1 MAKAFSYSVV
11 VALLL
16 AAGPAGADSVRCD
29 KHYVHTGETLQRTR
43 SICGE
48 PDSADRRYERQSR
61 SRTVRGPCPEDARR
75 ICEITERYTE
85 EIVVDEW
92 TYDFGPRRLLHHLTF
107 RNGRL
112 SSIRTDGYGVDDE

>member
-1 MAKAFSYSVV
+1 MAKGYALSAAVV
-11 VALLL
+11 FLL
-16 AAGPAGADSVRCD
+16 AAGSASGDSIRCD
-29 KHYVHTGETLQRTR
+29 ARYVHTGETQQRTR

-48 PDSADRRYERQSR
+48 PDHADRRYERHSR
-61 SRTVRGPCPEDARR
+61 ARTVRGPCPEDSRR
-75 ICEITERYTE
+75 TCEITERYTE

-112 SSIRTDGYGVDDE
+112 SSIRTEGYGSDDE